1 MEKSEREEGK
11 MILEKKELCQIEGG
25 AITAA
30 LVNAILRGF
39 QFLFDLGKSVGSSI
53 ARMTKGNYC

>member
-1 MEKSEREEGK
+1 
-11 MILEKKELCQIEGG
+11 MILGKKELCKIEGG

-30 LVNAILRGF
+30 LLNAVIRGF

-53 ARMTKGNYC
+53 ARMTKGSYC

>member
-1 MEKSEREEGK
+1 
-11 MILEKKELCQIEGG
+11 MILEKKELCKIEGG